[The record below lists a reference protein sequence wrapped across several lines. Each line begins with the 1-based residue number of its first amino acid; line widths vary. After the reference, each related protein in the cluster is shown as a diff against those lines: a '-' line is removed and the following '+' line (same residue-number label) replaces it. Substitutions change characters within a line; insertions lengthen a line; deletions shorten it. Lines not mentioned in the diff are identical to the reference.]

1 MNHLSTITKH
11 NHLVEASYRLSLV
24 GQRVFLLAL
33 AKINPHAKLLKQYE
47 ITAEEYAREYKISSK
62 IAYRDLKEG
71 LDELYNADIRLNDME
86 LKILTRR
93 RIIDEAKYHYGE
105 GKISISFPEKLEPFL
120 CELHGQYTQYRIGQ
134 VSSLRSAHSIRLYE
148 LLIQFRK
155 TSERLITIKNLRNWF
170 RLEKKYK
177 QYGDLNKW
185 VIKPSVDELNAKT
198 NLLINY
204 KCIKKGRRADLLSFS
219 FNETELSK

>member
-1 MNHLSTITKH
+1 MNYLSTITKH
-11 NHLVEASYRLSLV
+11 NHLVEASYRLSLI

-33 AKINPHAKLLKQYE
+33 AKINPHEKLLAQYE
-47 ITAEEYAREYKISSK
+47 ITAEEYSREYKISPK
-62 IAYRDLKEG
+62 VAYRDLKEG

-93 RIIDEAKYHYGE
+93 RIVDEAKYHYGE
-105 GKISISFPEKLEPFL
+105 GRISISFPKKLEQFL

-148 LLIQFRK
+148 LLIQFKK
-155 TSERLITIKNLRNWF
+155 TSERLITLKKLRDWF

-185 VIKPSVDELNAKT
+185 VIRPSIDELNAKT
-198 NLLINY
+198 NLFIKY
-204 KCIKKGRRADLLSFS
+204 TTIKKGRRAHSLSFS
-219 FNETELSK
+219 FNEIEMSK

>member
-47 ITAEEYAREYKISSK
+47 ITAEEYAREYKISPK

-71 LDELYNADIRLNDME
+71 LDELYNADIKLNDME

-134 VSSLRSAHSIRLYE
+134 VSCLRSPHSIRLYE

-155 TSERLITIKNLRNWF
+155 TSERLITIKKLRDWF

-185 VIKPSVDELNAKT
+185 VIKRSVDELNSKT
-198 NLLINY
+198 NLLIKY
-204 KCIKKGRRADLLSFS
+204 DCIKKGRSANSVLFS
-219 FNETELSK
+219 FNETEISK